1 MTRVSQEHVIK
12 RWLELEVRKPEVP
25 SADVESLTER
35 EALDELLNAKPGA
48 ASFLWRETPIEWRE
62 VTLSRHAFERL
73 RLIDGPEK
81 LSWRAL
87 SPDET
92 VLGAARRIARCN
104 AAGGTN
110 LDYLTAKTGVDVRR
124 VRSIAENPLNEPL
137 VLLDRRNCH
146 PPRVMDGN
154 YRATARALNLVEMGT
169 YDPVSAY
176 IGVPSRLVLKPI
188 RTFVYGLVRRRR
200 RRTW

>member
-12 RWLELEVRKPEVP
+12 RWLELETRKSDVP
-25 SADVESLTER
+25 SVDAESLTER

-48 ASFLWRETPIEWRE
+48 ASFLWREAPIEWRE

-73 RLIDGPEK
+73 RVIDGPEN

-92 VLGAARRIARCN
+92 VLGAARN
-104 AAGGTN
+104 VSTGN
-110 LDYLTAKTGVDVRR
+110 PDDLTAKTGVDVRQ
-124 VRSIAENPLNEPL
+124 VRSIAENPPDEPL
-137 VLLDRRNCH
+137 VLVDRRNCR

-154 YRATARALNLVEMGT
+154 YRATARALNLVETGT

-176 IGVPSRLVLKPI
+176 VGVPSRPVLKPI
-188 RTFVYGLVRRRR
+188 RKFVCELVRRRR